1 MLGCKDRHPQNT
13 KRKRIWEE
21 RGAFPTTSPANPGG
35 AGGAL
40 QPLCGSHSAPAPP
53 EQPCSWCGTPRR
65 CFWGQKVKPQTVLT
79 PQLEPETDPTAL
91 PRSLLADAARR
102 QPGCRRTARV
112 ALANQERGSRRAQA
126 GAIAKI
132 AAVIPAPALRTAPR
146 THRCRLPWRG
156 LAEHNGS
163 ERAQS
168 CWSKYIIVAGEINN
182 KQRSDYNRAV

>member
-1 MLGCKDRHPQNT
+1 MEPFPPHPLLTREVQEEPCSLRAGLIQHPRHPN
-13 KRKRIWEE
+13 
-21 RGAFPTTSPANPGG
+21 SPAPGVERLEAAFG
-35 AGGAL
+35 
-40 QPLCGSHSAPAPP
+40 
-53 EQPCSWCGTPRR
+53 
-65 CFWGQKVKPQTVLT
+65 GQKVKPQTVLT

-91 PRSLLADAARR
+91 PRSLLTDAARL

-112 ALANQERGSRRAQA
+112 ALANQERGSRRAQ
-126 GAIAKI
+126 AIAKI

-182 KQRSDYNRAV
+182 KQRSDYNLAV